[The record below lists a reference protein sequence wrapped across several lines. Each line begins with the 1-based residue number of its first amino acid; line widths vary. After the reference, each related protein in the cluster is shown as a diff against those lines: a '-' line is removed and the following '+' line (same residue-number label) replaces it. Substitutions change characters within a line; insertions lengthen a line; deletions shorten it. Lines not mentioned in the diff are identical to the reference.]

1 MITLCVVQHTEG
13 EFLGLME
20 DHFESRNIRFRYH
33 RPFVSGGRLPSSTAG
48 FAGLV
53 LLGAGPYGTTS
64 GRKLPSLEPEL
75 KLVSAFL
82 EAGLPI
88 LGTGLGSILLAI
100 GAGGNSAAAP
110 LRFEVATAHRTS
122 PSALAG
128 HLPETFPYATYL
140 RDRAILPD
148 TAKVLAED
156 TDSEP
161 MIFQVQNNCLGFTA
175 HPGIKSGMIE
185 DLVMEFDE
193 SPEHLPEGL
202 QQLLAQQRNIAAA
215 LTDIMVG
222 LVKVTG
228 LMA

>member
-13 EFLGLME
+13 EFLGLLE
-20 DHFESRNIRFRYH
+20 EHFESRNIRFRYQ
-33 RPFVSGGRLPSSTAG
+33 RPFVAGGVLPSATAG

-53 LLGAGPYGTTS
+53 LLGAGPYGIAS
-64 GRKLPSLEPEL
+64 GTKLPSLEPEL

-100 GAGGNSAAAP
+100 GAGGHSAAAP
-110 LRFEVATAHRTS
+110 LRFDVGTAHRTL

-128 HLPETFPYATYL
+128 YLPETFPYATYM
-140 RDRAILPD
+140 RDRVVLPD
-148 TAKVLAED
+148 TAKVLAAD
-156 TDSEP
+156 VDDEP
-161 MIFQVQNNCLGFTA
+161 MVFQIQDNCLGFTA

-193 SPEHLPEGL
+193 SPEHLPAGL
-202 QQLLAQQRNIAAA
+202 QQLVTQQRNIAEA
-215 LTDIMVG
+215 LTGIMVG
-222 LVKVTG
+222 LIKVTG
-228 LMA
+228 LMS